1 MLTPSTCPFCTLDN
15 SRSVMANDHAVAFY
29 DGFPVT
35 PGHSLIVPRR
45 HISSFFEAT
54 EEERAALFDLV
65 AQMRELLLAER
76 RPDGF
81 NIGVNDGA
89 AAGQTV
95 MHLHI
100 HLIPRYAG
108 DTEDPRGGVRWIMPV
123 KAPYWK
129 TALCHEKAQN
139 TQK

>member
-1 MLTPSTCPFCTLDN
+1 MTRSTCPFCTPDSSKIL
-15 SRSVMANDHAVAFY
+15 RANDHAIAFF

-35 PGHSLIVPRR
+35 AGHTLIVPRR
-45 HISSFFEAT
+45 HIPSFFEAT
-54 EEERAALFDLV
+54 REEQAALCDLV

-76 RPDGF
+76 SPDGF
-81 NIGVNDGA
+81 NIGINDGV

-129 TALCHEKAQN
+129 KR
-139 TQK
+139 

>member
-1 MLTPSTCPFCTLDN
+1 MTESTCPFCNPDPSTILA
-15 SRSVMANDHAVAFY
+15 ANDHALAFL

-35 PGHSLIVPRR
+35 PGHFLVVPRR
-45 HISSFFEAT
+45 HMVSFFEASG
-54 EEERAALFDLV
+54 EELTGMFDLMAKV
-65 AQMRELLLAER
+65 REKLLAER
-76 RPDGF
+76 SPDGF
-81 NIGVNDGA
+81 NIGVNDGP

-108 DTEDPRGGVRWIMPV
+108 DTKDPRGGVRWIMPE

-129 TALCHEKAQN
+129 KR
-139 TQK
+139 

>member
-1 MLTPSTCPFCTLDN
+1 MTESTCPFCHPDLSKVLVSN
-15 SRSVMANDHAVAFY
+15 EHALAFP

-35 PGHSLIVPRR
+35 PGHSLIVPKR
-45 HISSFFEAT
+45 HLVSFFEAT
-54 EEERAALFDLV
+54 REEQAALLDLLGEV
-65 AQMRELLLAER
+65 RQLLLAKR
-76 RPDGF
+76 NPDGF
-81 NIGVNDGA
+81 NIGVNDGC

-108 DTEDPRGGVRWIMPV
+108 DTEDPRGGVRWIMPE

-129 TALCHEKAQN
+129 KR
-139 TQK
+139 

>member
-1 MLTPSTCPFCTLDN
+1 MVIDKSKIDLNVSSCPFCNLDN
-15 SRSVMANDHAVAFY
+15 SRIILENTHAIAFH

-35 PGHSLIVPRR
+35 SGHSLIVPKR
-45 HISSFFEAT
+45 HMASFFEAAG
-54 EEERAALFDLV
+54 EEQAAMFDLLSE
-65 AQMRELLLAER
+65 MRQQLQLELC
-76 RPDGF
+76 PDGF
-81 NIGVNDGA
+81 NIGINDGT

-108 DTEDPRGGVRWIMPV
+108 DTEDPRGGVRWIMPE

-129 TALCHEKAQN
+129 KI
-139 TQK
+139 

>member
-1 MLTPSTCPFCTLDN
+1 MINCSPCPFCNLDH
-15 SRSVMANDHAVAFY
+15 SRIIIENTHSIAFH

-35 PGHSLIVPRR
+35 LGHSLIVPKR
-45 HISSFFEAT
+45 HVASFFEAT
-54 EEERAALFDLV
+54 KEEQSAIFE
-65 AQMRELLLAER
+65 LLAEMR
-76 RPDGF
+76 QLVLSERSPDGF
-81 NIGVNDGA
+81 NIGINDGT

-108 DTEDPRGGVRWIMPV
+108 DTEDPRGGVRWIMPE

-129 TALCHEKAQN
+129 KQ
-139 TQK
+139 